1 MQIYQ
6 TQGQLR
12 QELKSVQNVEFA
24 RKPNPCGTPRK
35 N

>member
-6 TQGQLR
+6 TQGQLC

-24 RKPNPCGTPRK
+24 RKPKPPGDPP
-35 N
+35 